1 MTERLVISNLNQF
14 MQLAAKNPG
23 ILNIGGFAFLRPR
36 LTASGCGKCSN
47 AQGILNTQ
55 RPQWEAAFSVL
66 STTEQNQLKNMLD
79 AAQVCYYVKQP
90 NGQLKLNCF

>member
-14 MQLAAKNPG
+14 MQLAAKNPA

-36 LTASGCGKCSN
+36 LTASGCGKCGN
-47 AQGILNTQ
+47 AQNLLNTQ

-66 STTEQNQLKNMLD
+66 SPSEQNQMKNLLD
-79 AAQVCYYVKQP
+79 AAQVCYHVKQA